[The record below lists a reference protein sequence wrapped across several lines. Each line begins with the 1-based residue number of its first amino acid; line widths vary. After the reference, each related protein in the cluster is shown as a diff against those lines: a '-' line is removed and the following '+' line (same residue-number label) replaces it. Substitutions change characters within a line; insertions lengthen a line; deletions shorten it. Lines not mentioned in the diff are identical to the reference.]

1 MRLQYKIIVTIQFL
15 LICSY
20 IYYLKV
26 QIHTIKRNSIPIQT
40 IESSFSNTLGSF
52 NNKKDNPKIEE
63 NRSQLII
70 SNSNDLA
77 QFYGMCITLFSKED
91 RNFFELTYKVED
103 YYFFMRDLAY
113 KVENKEPLTDY
124 ENNKYQR
131 IYTNMNLLKRSISDQ
146 RKNHGTFTNL
156 SKAYSNIK
164 PRWIDG
170 RFN

>member
-1 MRLQYKIIVTIQFL
+1 VTIIFL

-26 QIHTIKRNSIPIQT
+26 QIHTIRRNSIPIQT

-52 NNKKDNPKIEE
+52 NNKKNNPKTEE
-63 NRSQLII
+63 FRNQLII

-77 QFYGMCITLFSKED
+77 QFYGICITLFSKED

-113 KVENKEPLTDY
+113 KVANKEPLTAD
-124 ENNKYQR
+124 ENEKYQQ
-131 IYTNMNLLKRSISDQ
+131 IYTNMNLLKRNISEQ
-146 RKNHGTFTNL
+146 RRNHSTFNDL
-156 SKAYSNIK
+156 SKLYSNIK
-164 PRWIDG
+164 PKWINV